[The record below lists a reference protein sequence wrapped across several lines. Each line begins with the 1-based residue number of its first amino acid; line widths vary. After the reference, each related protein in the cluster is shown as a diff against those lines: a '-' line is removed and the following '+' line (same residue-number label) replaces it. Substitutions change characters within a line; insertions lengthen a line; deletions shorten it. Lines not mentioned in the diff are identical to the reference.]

1 MPAMIVASNDPT
13 FNVKFLNQISRGN
26 LFLWLCITKTWR
38 EYLPNKRTWWI
49 LWMEEWWR
57 KWRCNMFLWQWWLQ
71 FKGEIG
77 QMDQEWGLRWDYWVR
92 KKIFP
97 SPSYFFFSFLATIPP
112 FMTGSSRLNP
122 SEIVGGQPAP
132 SPIPWQVSVQ
142 KLGLHFCG
150 ATILDEFTLLSAAH
164 CFDDDGKS
172 DNSTDGKFIRAGST
186 KKSSGGQVCMIY
198 KIVN

>member
-1 MPAMIVASNDPT
+1 MI
-13 FNVKFLNQISRGN
+13 
-26 LFLWLCITKTWR
+26 
-38 EYLPNKRTWWI
+38 
-49 LWMEEWWR
+49 
-57 KWRCNMFLWQWWLQ
+57 
-71 FKGEIG
+71 
-77 QMDQEWGLRWDYWVR
+77 
-92 KKIFP
+92 
-97 SPSYFFFSFLATIPP
+97 
-112 FMTGSSRLNP
+112 GSSRLNP

-142 KLGLHFCG
+142 KLDLHFCG

-198 KIVN
+198 EQYF